1 MVPASGSGYNGW
13 PIHAGSIYY
22 YQPDDHYHQLN
33 GRPPHPD
40 RGQETRWEMPVK
52 SIMKPCFAIWLI
64 CGLFGLAGHYLSPV
78 HAMEPTASHAPLPYR
93 IVSFHQ
99 GQADMELIKLAR
111 VAGYNGVQI
120 QTERGT
126 LEPLEQFAEYNQRTH
141 LVENCHQLGM
151 QVSIWIHELNDIP
164 AEFLHKPD
172 AGKLKPGEIVCNY
185 EFAGD
190 QKVVLNIND
199 SKLWALLGERYDYIL
214 TKLIPDVDVLILT
227 VTETQIHATNP
238 ELFVPLVR
246 FLDDKCRKYGKRLA
260 VRTFVWHP
268 QDLNNLM
275 TTIQKLPEDVMVMSK
290 CVPQDWHLR
299 SINAPELGQV
309 GNHGQI
315 EEWDVAGEYFGL
327 NKLVNCMPELLQ
339 RQFDS
344 GMSKGIQ
351 GICVRVDRSN
361 QSVRQ
366 HPSEINM
373 WALGLL
379 ATGRATTPDQ
389 IWKTWATNRY
399 GSAAGL
405 ALIPALI
412 QTTEVVQE
420 ALYIDSFSFYDPR
433 KRLGPAGEADPF
445 QHPANP
451 QFWSDKYRLLHDRL
465 VKGDPAMM
473 VQVES
478 NKLAAIRMASNAV
491 ILLEGIR
498 PLLKP
503 ADYAQLRNGLLNN
516 QVQIAWRAP
525 MHFAYLRH
533 RLLVNTSDTVK
544 RAELTA
550 AIRKDLEA
558 MRSAVKNADPG
569 VKSDG
574 DQALKWA
581 DEMEHLLR

>member
-1 MVPASGSGYNGW
+1 MKGTTSRARSIARARRSGNLRTRTCRRPGGSSRRRKPAPVWPTATPSSPRAAVPAKVRSLSKSPRTSRWSGCCKTGRISVTPPPCKSWMIQAFRKTPANPNTDVQSLQTVTNCARASLCRRPPLPGSRFTYQSSDSPVPVMVESPNPGMVPASGSGYNGW

-299 SINAPELGQV
+299 SINA
-309 GNHGQI
+309 
-315 EEWDVAGEYFGL
+315 
-327 NKLVNCMPELLQ
+327 
-339 RQFDS
+339 
-344 GMSKGIQ
+344 
-351 GICVRVDRSN
+351 
-361 QSVRQ
+361 
-366 HPSEINM
+366 
-373 WALGLL
+373 
-379 ATGRATTPDQ
+379 TDQ
-389 IWKTWATNRY
+389 
-399 GSAAGL
+399 
-405 ALIPALI
+405 
-412 QTTEVVQE
+412 
-420 ALYIDSFSFYDPR
+420 
-433 KRLGPAGEADPF
+433 
-445 QHPANP
+445 
-451 QFWSDKYRLLHDRL
+451 
-465 VKGDPAMM
+465 
-473 VQVES
+473 
-478 NKLAAIRMASNAV
+478 
-491 ILLEGIR
+491 
-498 PLLKP
+498 
-503 ADYAQLRNGLLNN
+503 
-516 QVQIAWRAP
+516 
-525 MHFAYLRH
+525 
-533 RLLVNTSDTVK
+533 
-544 RAELTA
+544 
-550 AIRKDLEA
+550 
-558 MRSAVKNADPG
+558 
-569 VKSDG
+569 
-574 DQALKWA
+574 
-581 DEMEHLLR
+581 